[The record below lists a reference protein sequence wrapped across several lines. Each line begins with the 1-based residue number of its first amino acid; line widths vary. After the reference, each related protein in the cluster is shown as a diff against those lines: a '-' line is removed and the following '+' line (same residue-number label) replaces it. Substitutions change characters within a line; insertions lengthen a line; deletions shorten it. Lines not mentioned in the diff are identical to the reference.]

1 MNDKL
6 SELKNDF
13 NLLVNKIDL
22 SSYNPM
28 STDFQRILNIG
39 LMWMLLDEFA
49 EEYEEKLEDEYSKA
63 REELMSAESYYDM
76 YSKEKDTILKTMT
89 SQELNHAYYFLNK
102 IRLMSK
108 NNEEQNQYLRLK
120 SWYDNLLN
128 KINS

>member
-39 LMWMLLDEFA
+39 LMWMLLDEL
-49 EEYEEKLEDEYSKA
+49 EEEQEEHLEDEYSKA
-63 REELMSAESYYDM
+63 REELMSAESYFDM
-76 YSKEKDTILKTMT
+76 YSKEKDTTLKTMT

-108 NNEEQNQYLRLK
+108 NNEQQNQYLRLK
-120 SWYDNLLN
+120 GWYDNLLN